1 MNPEEQTQA
10 FCPTY
15 ISFECDGEEYTC
27 LVNRFGIFRVKEPL
41 IQTKQIDKFHF
52 ANNNLN

>member
-1 MNPEEQTQA
+1 MNPEEHPQP

-27 LVNRFGIFRVKEPL
+27 LVNRFGIFRVKEPIL
-41 IQTKQIDKFHF
+41 QSKQIE
-52 ANNNLN
+52 AY